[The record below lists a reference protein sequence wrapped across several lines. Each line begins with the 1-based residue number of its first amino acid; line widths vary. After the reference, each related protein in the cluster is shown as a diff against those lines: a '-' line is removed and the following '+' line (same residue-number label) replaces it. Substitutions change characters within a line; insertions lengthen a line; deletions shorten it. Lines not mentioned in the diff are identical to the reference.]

1 MSKTAFEVKS
11 VDIISVVISQGG
23 DLGLINNETE
33 NCEGEC
39 CLILVSF
46 VFHFFG
52 ETT

>member
-1 MSKTAFEVKS
+1 MSKIAFEVKS
-11 VDIISVVISQGG
+11 VDIISAVISQGG
-23 DLGLINNETE
+23 YSGHINNETE

-39 CLILVSF
+39 CCIFVSF